1 MSISI
6 DEQIKL
12 LEEQISGLKKQRD
25 TNTKKAYLD
34 LLEEKIRN
42 AEKLNIKIKAI
53 YVSTKGYHLCQS
65 FLEMLSSCITPPVPF
80 YYPPIKYRG
89 YVIRVDNILND
100 DEINIAVKF

>member
-1 MSISI
+1 MSINI

-42 AEKLNIKIKAI
+42 DF
-53 YVSTKGYHLCQS
+53 S
-65 FLEMLSSCITPPVPF
+65 LEQLDNLFGDDPEEF
-80 YYPPIKYRG
+80 
-89 YVIRVDNILND
+89 IREYCNLPNFS
-100 DEINIAVKF
+100 NGWR